1 MGATNPGWKKEER
14 AAAAIFGGRRH
25 PANVGGPA
33 DFETPT
39 VIGQV
44 KFVSKMPLAE
54 LEREALAMEAL
65 GFRLSPPKIG
75 VVVAK
80 RKRGKTRLVILTEAA
95 WREMNG
101 QNIPSESCSQDPF
114 ITHGELP

>member
-14 AAAAIFGGRRH
+14 KAAALFGAKRK
-25 PANVGGPA
+25 PANTGGPV
-33 DFETPT
+33 DFESAGY
-39 VIGQV
+39 VGQV
-44 KFVSKMPLAE
+44 KFVRAMGLAE
-54 LEREALAMEAL
+54 LEREALAMEAV

-75 VVVAK
+75 VVVVK

-101 QNIPSESCSQDPF
+101 AVLPE
-114 ITHGELP
+114 HGNA